1 MKYST
6 SRLTPFP
13 PTFPRKIVCN
23 RIESAGNCARAPALP
38 LSTFK
43 INTSKSVSKQRTL
56 TPSRMNTYAKTGE
69 GWGCC
74 SRSVVVAAVL
84 YARLASVA
92 SAPRSY
98 PHSIRFESI
107 CYPFVFT
114 NLQNPHRASP
124 LYSHPYKTP
133 GVPPPYPPLSTVDS
147 PPARAARAQNGR
159 HGVR

>member
-1 MKYST
+1 MKYHA

-13 PTFPRKIVCN
+13 PTFPRKLACN
-23 RIESAGNCARAPALP
+23 RIESAGNCARAPTDP

-43 INTSKSVSKQRTL
+43 INTCKSVSKQRTL
-56 TPSRMNTYAKTGE
+56 SPSRMNTYAKTG
-69 GWGCC
+69 GGGLLA
-74 SRSVVVAAVL
+74 RLAVVEAGL
-84 YARLASVA
+84 YARLASGA
-92 SAPRSY
+92 SALRSC
-98 PHSIRFESI
+98 PHSIRLESI

-114 NLQNPHRASP
+114 NLQNPHRANP

-133 GVPPPYPPLSTVDS
+133 GVPPPCSPPSTVDS